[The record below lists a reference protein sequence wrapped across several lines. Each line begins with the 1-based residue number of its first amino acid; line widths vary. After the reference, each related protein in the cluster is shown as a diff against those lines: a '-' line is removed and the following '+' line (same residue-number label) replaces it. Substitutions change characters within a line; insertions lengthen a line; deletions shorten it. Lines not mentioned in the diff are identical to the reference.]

1 MFVAERFFPIQT
13 DFTLEPS
20 GLMPLSVSL
29 YTLQETTFQQDMI
42 GYPTPPSEPPEV
54 NLLYDDYILLSSS
67 KSTYKWENSL

>member
-42 GYPTPPSEPPEV
+42 GYPTPPSEPPEDSPTIWQ
-54 NLLYDDYILLSSS
+54 LYPTILQ
-67 KSTYKWENSL
+67 